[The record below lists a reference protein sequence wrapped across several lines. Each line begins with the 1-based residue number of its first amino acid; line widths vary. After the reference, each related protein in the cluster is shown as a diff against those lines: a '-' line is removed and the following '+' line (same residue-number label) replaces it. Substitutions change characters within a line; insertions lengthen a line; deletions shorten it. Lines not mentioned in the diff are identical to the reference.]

1 MNEFPTQFWMVVG
14 IGKGAPTRMHDCRD
28 IAADEARR
36 LARAN
41 PGVAFVVLE
50 AVEAVTKREFD
61 TITFRAAPA
70 NNTVATASVATAFR
84 TSPYL

>member
-1 MNEFPTQFWMVVG
+1 MNEFPKKFWMVVG
-14 IGKGAPTRMHDCRD
+14 IGKGAPTRMHYRRD

-41 PGVAFVVLE
+41 PGVTFIVLE

-61 TITFRAAPA
+61 TLTYRAAQ
-70 NNTVATASVATAFR
+70 SGDDIDF
-84 TSPYL
+84 